1 MPVSSR
7 SDSQKVI
14 KKTTS
19 DEGRKASLDSIIY
32 EKELQG
38 LKTST
43 VIVVEKTW
51 SEDEINNQNGMT
63 L

>member
-1 MPVSSR
+1 MLVFSWSG
-7 SDSQKVI
+7 SQTVI

-19 DEGRKASLDSIIY
+19 DEKRKASFDSIIY
-32 EKELQG
+32 EEELQG
-38 LKTST
+38 LKTTST
-43 VIVVEKTW
+43 VMVENTW